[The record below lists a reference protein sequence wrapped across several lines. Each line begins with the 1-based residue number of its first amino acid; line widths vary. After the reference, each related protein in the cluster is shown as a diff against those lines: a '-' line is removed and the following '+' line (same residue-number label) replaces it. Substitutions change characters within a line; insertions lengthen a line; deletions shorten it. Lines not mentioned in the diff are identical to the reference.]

1 MVKDAARRS
10 QNEESSRNG
19 MAVSNM
25 GQIKGQVDVN
35 ANAAKVAVT
44 IPSVIPVF
52 YNVYKDPSDTISLAD
67 DIVKEQISYLR
78 PEHSKV
84 FVNSIGSPVEVQNA
98 SLIQHR
104 KTGGEMDTLAL
115 LWQHCQE
122 HVEDTVVYMH
132 NKGSFHPSETQGR
145 WRRFLSRGALSEE
158 CSNMPASCDVCSS
171 RMSPLPHVHCPGNM
185 WAARCAYIQKLLE
198 RTEFQKKMDSYHAN
212 KTYPESCVGAGR
224 YAAEAWVHSHP
235 SVQPCDLSTDYHIL
249 EYPEGDFVKKLEP
262 APRFGLDKYKQ
273 FKPWRCPDRSLEERL
288 QQYQSLYN
296 ERPAENWWG
305 WKLFESE
312 HL

>member
-185 WAARCAYIQKLLE
+185 WVARCAYVQKLLDPQ
-198 RTEFQKKMDSYHAN
+198 EFQMKMSVYSEPDDF
-212 KTYPESCVGAGR
+212 CVGR
-224 YAAEAWVHSHP
+224 DRFAAESWVHSHP
-235 SVQPCDLSTDYHIL
+235 SVKPCDLSTDSRLL
-249 EYPEGDFVKKLEP
+249 EYPEGDFEKRLEP
-262 APRFGLDKYKQ
+262 APRFGEDKYHITA
-273 FKPWRCPDRSLEERL
+273 CPDRSLEERL
-288 QQYQSLYN
+288 QQYQFLYN
-296 ERPAENWWG
+296 EQPAEAWWG
-305 WKLFESE
+305 WKLYKSQ
-312 HL
+312 HLS